1 MNLTFTSY
9 RQVNYPAYIHTMRP
23 VVLLFFLFCC
33 SLACQKAPPPPV
45 TDYTMPKV
53 EDIVM
58 YELFPRSFSAA
69 GTLEAITERLDE
81 LQTLGI
87 NCIWLM
93 PIYPVGEDR
102 RIPPLGSPY
111 SVRNFKAIAPE
122 YGDTS
127 DFRKLVEAAHERDM
141 AIILDFVANHTAW
154 DHPWITQQPE
164 MYTQDANGNIV
175 IPPGTNWQDVA
186 DLNFD
191 HAPTR
196 DSMIAAMQWWVETF
210 DIDGYR
216 CDYAEGVP
224 VDFWADCI
232 RTLESK
238 QDLIM
243 LAEGEDVHLLTDG
256 GFDIAFS
263 WTLYNRMGMAFSGAR
278 SADWPGYWAGTE
290 KDRDPAGTYRLRMLT
305 NHDKVS
311 FEDLPLTHYQSYDGI
326 RSAAV
331 ALTFMPGVPM
341 LYNGQE
347 VGSQQRLNLFSAT
360 PISWDDPLGFRAFFT
375 QLYTLYQQFPELR
388 TGDYTY
394 YDQRLEVMSFARMG
408 DERSL
413 VICNVRNSNV
423 TIARPIEW
431 QGLTLT
437 DQFTG
442 TSFSGDS
449 LTLTPYQYLLLRQ
462 D

>member
-1 MNLTFTSY
+1 MRSIHWLLPLLLT
-9 RQVNYPAYIHTMRP
+9 
-23 VVLLFFLFCC
+23 L
-33 SLACQKAPPPPV
+33 LACKKTPPPV
-45 TDYTMPKV
+45 IDTYTMPKV

-69 GTLEAITERLDE
+69 GTLDAITTRLDE
-81 LQTLGI
+81 LQELGI

-93 PIYPVGEDR
+93 PIYPIGEEK

-111 SVRNFKAIAPE
+111 SVSDFKAIAPE

-127 DFRKLVEAAHERDM
+127 DFRALVEAAHARDM

-154 DHPWITQQPE
+154 DHPWITQHPE
-164 MYTQDANGNIV
+164 MYTQDAAGNIV

-191 HAPTR
+191 YGPTR
-196 DSMIAAMQWWVETF
+196 DSLIAAMQWWVKTF
-210 DIDGYR
+210 DIDGFR
-216 CDYAEGVP
+216 CDYADGVP
-224 VDFWADCI
+224 DDFWADCI
-232 RTLESK
+232 AALEK
-238 QDLIM
+238 DRDRIM
-243 LAEGEDVHLLTDG
+243 LAEGEKRTHLTVG

-263 WTLYNRMGMAFSGAR
+263 WTMYNLMGDTYGGNRPAR
-278 SADWPGYWAGTE
+278 WPGNWAQTE
-290 KDRDPAGTYRLRMLT
+290 RDNDPAGTYRLRMVT

-311 FEDLPLTHYQSYDGI
+311 FEELPADYYGSYAGV

-347 VGSQQRLNLFSAT
+347 VGNQQRLNLFSA
-360 PISWDDPLGFRAFFT
+360 IAIDWADPRDFRSFYR
-375 QLYTLYQQFPELR
+375 QLYTLYQQYPELR
-388 TGDYTY
+388 TGTY
-394 YDQRLEVMSFARMG
+394 QYFDLTPDVMAFERVG
-408 DERSL
+408 NERSL
-413 VICNVRNSNV
+413 VVCNVRN
-423 TIARPIEW
+423 TTHALPRPTSW

-442 TSFSGDS
+442 TTYTGDT
-449 LTLTPYQYLLLRQ
+449 LTLAPYQYVLLREN
-462 D
+462 

>member
-1 MNLTFTSY
+1 MRFTLLFI
-9 RQVNYPAYIHTMRP
+9 P
-23 VVLLFFLFCC
+23 VLLV
-33 SLACQKAPPPPV
+33 SLACKKAPPPQV
-45 TDYTMPKV
+45 DNYTMPKV

-58 YELFPRSFSAA
+58 YELFPRSFSEE
-69 GTLEAITERLDE
+69 GTLDAITDRLHE
-81 LQTLGI
+81 LKDLGV

-93 PIYPVGEDR
+93 PIYPVGEEK

-111 SVRNFKAIAPE
+111 SVRGFKAISPE
-122 YGDTS
+122 YGDTT
-127 DFRKLVEAAHERDM
+127 DFRELVEAAHALDI
-141 AIILDFVANHTAW
+141 AILLDFVANHTAW
-154 DHPWITQQPE
+154 DHPWITQHPE
-164 MYTQDANGNIV
+164 MYTRDGNGNIV

-186 DLNFD
+186 DLNFNHD
-191 HAPTR
+191 PTR
-196 DSMIAAMQWWVETF
+196 DSIIAAMQWWVETF

-224 VDFWADCI
+224 VDFWASCLA
-232 RTLESK
+232 TLESER
-238 QDLIM
+238 DLIM
-243 LAEGEDVHLLTDG
+243 LAEGEALNLLTDG

-278 SADWPGYWAGTE
+278 SADWLGYWAATE
-290 KDRDPAGTYRLRMLT
+290 KERDPVGTYRLRMIT

-311 FEDLPLTHYQSYDGI
+311 FEELPAAYYESYDGI

-347 VGSQQRLNLFSAT
+347 VGSQQRLNLFSDT
-360 PISWDDPLGFRAFFT
+360 PINWSDPRGFRGFYT
-375 QLYTLYQQFPELR
+375 KLYDLYQQFPELR

-394 YDQRLEVMSFARMG
+394 FDQRLEVMLFERVG
-408 DERSL
+408 NERSL
-413 VICNVRNSNV
+413 VVCNVRNTDV
-423 TIARPIEW
+423 TLARPTEW
-431 QGLTLT
+431 QGSALT

-442 TSFSGDS
+442 NSFSGDS
-449 LTLTPYQYLLLRQ
+449 LSLAPYQYLLLRE